1 MKNVLHFA
9 YLANENRNENGSF
22 RSNFAIQKLTKINTK
37 ADYLQYV
44 CLQKAIQKL
53 TDVIRLF
60 AESNAKADKCNTVV
74 YKKQYKS

>member
-9 YLANENRNENGSF
+9 YLANGNRNENGSF

-53 TDVIRLF
+53 AVVIRLF
-60 AESNAKADKCNTVV
+60 AESNTEAGSCNTFVC
-74 YKKQYKS
+74 KK